1 MGDVIRLLP
10 KAAGQNDTEAALL
23 GLLAQERAG
32 ELEGTILIAT
42 TEDGTE
48 MHVLGGCAHRLQ
60 VAVVALVQGLSFITE
75 KIADSGTAGDTHSDP
90 FRTSWTAPKRR
101 MPRRLREATDFGEL
115 E

>member
-1 MGDVIRLLP
+1 M
-10 KAAGQNDTEAALL
+10 

-32 ELEGTILIAT
+32 ELEGSILIST

-60 VAVVALVQGLSFITE
+60 VAVVALVQGLSFLTE
-75 KIADSGTAGDTHSDP
+75 KIADSGTAGDTRSDP
-90 FRTSWTAPKRR
+90 LRTSWAAPKRKL
-101 MPRRLREATDFGEL
+101 PRRLREATDFGSL